1 MCSDNRLE
9 FCLTD
14 DNPDNV
20 KDKVQRLP
28 KSLSESVEALNKDT
42 VLKDMI
48 GDKLLV
54 AVKGVRKVHTFFFSF
69 FCINESNRYVLE
81 Y

>member
-54 AVKGVRKVHTFFFSF
+54 AVKGVRKVHTFFFF
-69 FCINESNRYVLE
+69 FLLYK
-81 Y
+81 

>member
-9 FCLTD
+9 LCLTD

-54 AVKGVRKVHTFFFSF
+54 AVKGVRKVHTFFFLSF
-69 FCINESNRYVLE
+69 V
-81 Y
+81 